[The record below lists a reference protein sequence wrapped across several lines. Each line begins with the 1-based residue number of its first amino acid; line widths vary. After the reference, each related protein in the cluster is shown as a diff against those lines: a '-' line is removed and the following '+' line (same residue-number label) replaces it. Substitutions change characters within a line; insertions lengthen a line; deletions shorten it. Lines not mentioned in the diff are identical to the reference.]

1 MTTHSVGG
9 DDLYLYMHEIIEEE
23 FPKALRQAFKSLWDK
38 KCEVRYGPFDS
49 ANRNFRALD
58 PNTFRWLFP
67 NQGFS
72 ASQLPSHPVSSISL
86 EYLDSVK
93 LRNILDYS
101 LETSSHPKEM
111 FSIPYQI
118 FTELWDV
125 IRQRDKTS
133 GNLFA
138 TAIDE
143 LRAIRAEHVNSKGIM
158 TPQLLKRQLAEARRV
173 FMDFGVTLNDST
185 KTIDFSAAGLQDV
198 ISGKYMYYFAFALIL
213 YA

>member
-23 FPKALRQAFKSLWDK
+23 FPKALRQVFKSLWDE
-38 KCEVRYGPFDS
+38 KCAVRYGPFDS
-49 ANRNFRALD
+49 AGHHFWALD

-72 ASQLPSHPVSSISL
+72 AFQLPSHPVSSISL
-86 EYLDSVK
+86 KKLDFVK
-93 LRNILDYS
+93 LRDIVDS
-101 LETSSHPKEM
+101 LETSSPPKHM
-111 FSIPYQI
+111 FSSPYQI
-118 FTELWDV
+118 LTDLWDV
-125 IRQRDKTS
+125 LRPRDKMS

-138 TAIDE
+138 TAIDQV
-143 LRAIRAEHVNSKGIM
+143 RAIRAEHVNSKGIM
-158 TPQLLKRQLAEARRV
+158 TPQLLKRQLAKARRV

-185 KTIDFSAAGLQDV
+185 NTIDFSAAELQDV

>member
-38 KCEVRYGPFDS
+38 KCAVRYGPFDS
-49 ANRNFRALD
+49 AGRHFGALD

-86 EYLDSVK
+86 EYLDFVK
-93 LRNILDYS
+93 LQNIVDS
-101 LETSSHPKEM
+101 LETSSHAKELL
-111 FSIPYQI
+111 SIPYPK
-118 FTELWDV
+118 FTELWDA

-143 LRAIRAEHVNSKGIM
+143 LRAIKAEHVNSKGIM
-158 TPQLLKRQLAEARRV
+158 TPQLLKRQLAKARRV